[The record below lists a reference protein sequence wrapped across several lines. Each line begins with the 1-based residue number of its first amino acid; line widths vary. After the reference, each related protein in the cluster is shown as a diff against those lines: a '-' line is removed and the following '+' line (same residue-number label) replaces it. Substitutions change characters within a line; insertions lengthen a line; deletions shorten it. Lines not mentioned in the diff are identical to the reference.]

1 MLSEQAIKR
10 WHLGQIIVREI
21 LIIVALVLF
30 FKIKSLTKSKIVAV
44 VVLPV
49 LFILVFLQITLL
61 REKHRERKIVQF
73 NHYFQAINIQICFL
87 VLLAIGAGFIRRF
100 NLWNTSYC

>member
-1 MLSEQAIKR
+1 M
-10 WHLGQIIVREI
+10 V
-21 LIIVALVLF
+21 
-30 FKIKSLTKSKIVAV
+30 V

-49 LFILVFLQITLL
+49 LFLLVFLQIALL

-87 VLLAIGAGFIRRF
+87 VLLTIGAGFIKVF
-100 NLWNTSYC
+100 NNKNIIWLLIPLTLYELDMLVPMAELS